1 MKRVPFSFLLSI
13 LLATELTHFSM
24 SCSRDSK
31 LTFDAVAV
39 LKSYPLCFFFFF
51 YNLINRIQSTSICF
65 YIYERIISISDPYTL
80 ILAAS
85 KNVKKNVKKRRSFY
99 GIWFTFYSRSFFFVS
114 GRTFS
119 AFLPPPGSHPF
130 LCLPRRLE
138 KLSLWTEFFFSNR
151 AVRRVYGRNFIFPHK
166 TNFHQLYF
174 VYFKLT
180 CGPLF
185 YSIH

>member
-13 LLATELTHFSM
+13 SLATELTHFSM
-24 SCSRDSK
+24 CFSRDCK
-31 LTFDAVAV
+31 LA
-39 LKSYPLCFFFFF
+39 LLMPLRCWRLILYVFF
-51 YNLINRIQSTSICF
+51 YNLINRIQSTSVCF

-151 AVRRVYGRNFIFPHK
+151 AVRRVDGRNFIFPHK

-185 YSIH
+185 YSIY